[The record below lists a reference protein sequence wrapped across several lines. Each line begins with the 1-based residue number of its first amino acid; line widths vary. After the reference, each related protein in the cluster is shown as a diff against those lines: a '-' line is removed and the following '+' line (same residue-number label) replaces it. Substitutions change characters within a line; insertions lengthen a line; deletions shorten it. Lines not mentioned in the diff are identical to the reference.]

1 MAANYQLLFEGY
13 QGRNMYITCAQTA
26 DVATNTSTINWTLTV
41 AGGTS
46 SYYTTGPTSVK
57 INGVEVYAEE
67 RIQWDK
73 AVFPVARGSIS
84 GTTTVEHNEYG
95 EASIPVSITTAIYVG
110 ASSASTVSGTWTL
123 DSIPRKATLVSA
135 PNFNDEE
142 NPTITYSNPAGEAVS
157 VLQACIANDESILI
171 VKDVSRTGTSY
182 TFNLSDSERANLR
195 QSVVGSNSRAL
206 RFILISAIGETEFTH
221 ELSRNYTIKNPL
233 PTLNPVVKD
242 TGTNSIALTGDASK
256 MIQYFNNM
264 AYTINAA
271 AVKEATIVSQSV
283 SCGSV
288 KKTTNTGSFSNA
300 SSNTFVFTATDS
312 RGNTVSKTITVPMIS
327 YIPLTC
333 DVEASIALDA
343 ADSTKTTV
351 RFTISGNYF
360 NSSFGAQNN
369 SLSLSYSLIYGSSG
383 GASITP
389 ITIPSGAISGNR
401 YSVDVEIEDLDYSG
415 TYTVQAFASDKIA
428 TDVSSFS
435 KTLKAKPIFDWGE
448 NDFNFNVPVA
458 INGVE
463 IDYPVE
469 QGTKNGWYYRKWNSG
484 FAECWYSAS
493 VSGIDVGEFNMNGFY
508 YCGSKGVNFP
518 FTFTSVD
525 YVNASGG
532 STGNMNIVRPFNKT
546 TTNMTYIVIGLAD
559 ISNATVNINLE
570 AKGRWK

>member
-1 MAANYQLLFEGY
+1 MANTFQLNSQSYQTRY
-13 QGRNMYITCAQTA
+13 MYLTCSQET
-26 DVATNTSTINWTLTV
+26 DIATNTSTISWTLTV
-41 AGGTS
+41 TGGTS
-46 SYYTTGPTSVK
+46 SWYSTGPTSVK
-57 INGVEVYAEE
+57 INGVEVYAEGVVSWREE
-67 RIQWDK
+67 R
-73 AVFPVARGSIS
+73 FPAARGSIS

-95 EASIPVSITTAIYVG
+95 EATIPVSIATAIYTGIVETKTG
-110 ASSASTVSGTWTL
+110 NWTL

-206 RFILISAIGETEFTH
+206 RFILISAIGETDFTH

-242 TGTNSIALTGDASK
+242 TGTNSIALTGDANK

-312 RGNTVSKTITVPMIS
+312 RGNTVSKTITVPMVS

-532 STGNMNIVRPFNKT
+532 STSNMNIVRPFNKT

>member
-1 MAANYQLLFEGY
+1 
-13 QGRNMYITCAQTA
+13 
-26 DVATNTSTINWTLTV
+26 
-41 AGGTS
+41 
-46 SYYTTGPTSVK
+46 
-57 INGVEVYAEE
+57 
-67 RIQWDK
+67 
-73 AVFPVARGSIS
+73 
-84 GTTTVEHNEYG
+84 
-95 EASIPVSITTAIYVG
+95 
-110 ASSASTVSGTWTL
+110 
-123 DSIPRKATLVSA
+123 
-135 PNFNDEE
+135 
-142 NPTITYSNPAGEAVS
+142 
-157 VLQACIANDESILI
+157 
-171 VKDVSRTGTSY
+171 
-182 TFNLSDSERANLR
+182 
-195 QSVVGSNSRAL
+195 
-206 RFILISAIGETEFTH
+206 
-221 ELSRNYTIKNPL
+221 
-233 PTLNPVVKD
+233 
-242 TGTNSIALTGDASK
+242 
-256 MIQYFNNM
+256 MIQYFNTIG
-264 AYTINAA
+264 YTIGAA

-288 KKTTNTGSFSNA
+288 KKTTNTGSFSNV
-300 SSNTFVFTATDS
+300 SSNTFVFTATDN
-312 RGNTVSKTITVPMIS
+312 RGNTVSKTITMPMVS

-360 NSSFGAQNN
+360 NSSFGAKNN

-415 TYTVQAFASDKIA
+415 TYTIQAFASDEIA